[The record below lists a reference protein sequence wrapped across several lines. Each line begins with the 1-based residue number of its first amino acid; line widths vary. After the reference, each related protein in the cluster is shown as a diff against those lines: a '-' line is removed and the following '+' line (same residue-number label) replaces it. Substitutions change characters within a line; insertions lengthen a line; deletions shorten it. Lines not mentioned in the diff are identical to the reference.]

1 MKQTEKELQ
10 KRLNALIQ
18 QTLQDYQVEA
28 LDEFDQNFQREA
40 FFTQKWA
47 RRRYNDDESRG
58 MLVQSGTL
66 RRSITG
72 SVTQNSVVIESSVPY
87 ARIHNE
93 GGSITVT
100 RRMKGFFWW
109 KYQTLTGGKSA
120 DGMAANLQRKKNGA
134 PRNNKRNRQLTA
146 DAAFYLAMA
155 LKKAGSK
162 IRIPKRQFIGMHPQ
176 LEAQLRQIFSENAA
190 EAFSDTV

>member
-10 KRLNALIQ
+10 KRLDALIR
-18 QTLQDYQVEA
+18 QTLQDYKVEA

-72 SVTQNSVVIESSVPY
+72 SITQNSVVIESSVPY
-87 ARIHNE
+87 AKIHNE

-155 LKKAGSK
+155 LKKVGSK
-162 IRIPKRQFIGMHPQ
+162 INIPKRQFIGMHPQ
-176 LEAQLRQIFSENAA
+176 LEAQLRQIFNENAA
-190 EAFSDTV
+190 ETFSDSV

>member
-10 KRLNALIQ
+10 KRLDALIR
-18 QTLQDYQVEA
+18 QTLQDYKVEA

-72 SVTQNSVVIESSVPY
+72 SITQNSVVIESSVPY

-109 KYQTLTGGKSA
+109 KYQTLTGGKAS

-155 LKKAGSK
+155 LKKVGSK
-162 IRIPKRQFIGMHPQ
+162 INIPKRQFIGMHPQ
-176 LEAQLRQIFSENAA
+176 LEAQLRQIFNENAA
-190 EAFSDTV
+190 ETFSDSV

>member
-10 KRLNALIQ
+10 KRLDTLIR
-18 QTLQDYQVEA
+18 QTLQDYKVEA

-40 FFTQKWA
+40 FFAQKWA

-162 IRIPKRQFIGMHPQ
+162 IHIPKRQFIGMHPQ

-190 EAFSDTV
+190 EAFSDSV